1 MRKVWNSFRRVPA
14 KHMMRRGAAKQKCRA
29 ITSAFLWRI
38 AVAIIWITLHG
49 MRAFAGQLL
58 QLTTQFSPPNV
69 YPAGGGGDA
78 GLPITSPDG
87 RYILFASLAN
97 NLALTTNNTPVPVL
111 VPASMSVY
119 LRDRASNTTTLVS
132 VNLSGAAG
140 GNGDSWPAG
149 ISTNGRYALFESTAS
164 DLVAGDTNNAPDVF
178 VRDLVQG
185 VTRLV
190 SVNTN
195 GVSGNAGSRGSVMT
209 PDGHYVAFTSA
220 ASNLVAGDA
229 NGISDVFVRDLQGNV
244 TTLVSLG
251 ATPTNASTLLSSS
264 GPPAI
269 TPNGRFVAFFSTA
282 INLIPGVTSAGEV
295 YVRDMLLGTTTL
307 ASTNAR
313 TLASSVLGSTNVI
326 SCNVS
331 ISADG
336 NFVAFESCTNA
347 PEPTSAPGIIL
358 RYNQQTGLTDLV
370 HTNAAVPLTGFEN
383 IHNLDMTPDG
393 RFIAFVANINGNSG
407 SSTAIYLWDAQAG
420 TNSLVSACLDQ
431 TVPTGAFCDSP
442 VVSSNG
448 QYVAFVST
456 ATNLTTNAAAGAC
469 CLYLR
474 DMHAGTT
481 YLVGEST
488 NGMVPWVNQTIVP
501 NLSADGQS
509 IAFESIVPN
518 FVPNRTNANYGV
530 FVATPL
536 TGAIEW
542 ISAPHPALPGGGPTI
557 SWPLDTGLTYE
568 LQFTDDLG
576 STNWHDVT
584 GAVLIV
590 GKHGYGTDLAP
601 ASDQRFY
608 RTVGH

>member
-1 MRKVWNSFRRVPA
+1 MLV
-14 KHMMRRGAAKQKCRA
+14 G
-29 ITSAFLWRI
+29 
-38 AVAIIWITLHG
+38 LHG
-49 MRAFAGQLL
+49 LTVAAAQLL
-58 QLTTQFSPPNV
+58 QFFPQFSPPYV

-78 GLPITSPDG
+78 GLPIASPDE
-87 RYILFASLAN
+87 RFVLFASLAN
-97 NLALTTNNTPVPVL
+97 NLALATNNAPIPVL
-111 VPASMSVY
+111 APASMNVY

-149 ISTNGRYALFESTAS
+149 ISTNGRYALFESAAS
-164 DLVAGDTNNAPDVF
+164 DLVAGDTNGAPDIF
-178 VRDLVQG
+178 VRDLVLG

-195 GVSGNAGSRGSVMT
+195 GVSGNGGSRGSVMT

-220 ASNLVAGDA
+220 ASDLVPADT

-244 TTLVSLG
+244 TTLVSVG
-251 ATPTNASTLLSSS
+251 ATPANASTLLSSS

-269 TPNGRFVAFFSTA
+269 TPDGRFVAFFSTA
-282 INLIPGVTSAGEV
+282 VNLIPGVTSAGEV
-295 YVRDMLLGTTTL
+295 YVRDLVLGATTL
-307 ASTNAR
+307 ASINAR
-313 TLASSVLGSTNVI
+313 AVANSVLGSTNVI

-331 ISADG
+331 ISADA
-336 NFVAFESCTNA
+336 NFVAFECCTNA
-347 PEPTSAPGIIL
+347 PGPTSARGIIL

-370 HTNAAVPLTGFEN
+370 HTNATVPLTGFEN
-383 IHNLDMTPDG
+383 FHNLDMTPDG
-393 RFIAFVANINGNSG
+393 RFIAFVANVNGTSE
-407 SSTAIYLWDAQAG
+407 SSTAIYLWDAQTG
-420 TNSLVSACLDQ
+420 TNSLVSECLDQ

-442 VVSSNG
+442 AVSSNG
-448 QYVAFVST
+448 QYVVFFST
-456 ATNLTTNAAAGAC
+456 ATNLTTNAFFGAR

-474 DMHAGTT
+474 DMLGGTT
-481 YLVGEST
+481 YLVGENT
-488 NGMVPWVNQTIVP
+488 NGILPWVNAASVP

-509 IAFESIVPN
+509 IAFESMVACYVPT
-518 FVPNRTNANYGV
+518 TNANYGV

-536 TGAIEW
+536 NGAIEW

-557 SWPLDTGLTYE
+557 SWPLDTGLTYK

-576 STNWHDVT
+576 ATNWEDVA
-584 GAVLIV
+584 GSVIIV